1 MTIPQP
7 RIESGRALVPG
18 LMNAHSHG
26 FQRVIRGHTE
36 RRTGAGRDTFWTW
49 REAMYRAANR
59 LSPEDIYDV
68 ARMAFLEML
77 LTGITTVREF
87 QYLHNAPDGSRYDD
101 PNLLSHQVIRAAHDV
116 GLRIV
121 LLRTA
126 YARAGFEQPPNPL
139 QARFITPDPDTFLA
153 DTERLACSRSA
164 PVGIALHSIRAL
176 PLDYIR
182 ELAQYASSKD
192 MQVDMHIAEQPAE
205 IDACLAEYGH
215 RPVELLNR
223 TGVLNSRFTGV
234 HAIHITEEEI
244 SLLGGANATVC
255 ACPTTERN
263 LGDGPVPADRLF
275 AAGVRICLGSDSN
288 AQIGILED
296 ARSLEYHLR
305 MQKLE
310 RAILTPE
317 QLLHAATAPVGEP
330 FSTDFFTLDLNDPSL
345 AGTDEPSL
353 ISQIVFSAERSA
365 VRDVFVNGRQ
375 IVQDGRHPLEHEI
388 AQRFTAVQRRLWS

>member
-1 MTIPQP
+1 MTVPQP
-7 RIESGRALVPG
+7 RIEAGRAVVPG
-18 LMNAHSHG
+18 LMNAHSHA
-26 FQRVIRGHTE
+26 FQRAIRGRTE
-36 RRTGAGRDTFWTW
+36 HRTGAGRDTFWTW

-68 ARMAFLEML
+68 ARMTFLEML

-87 QYLHNAPDGSRYDD
+87 HYLHNAANGSRYDD
-101 PNLLSHQVIRAAHDV
+101 PNLLSLQVIRAAQDL

-139 QARFITPDPDTFLA
+139 QARFITPDADTFLA
-153 DTERLACSRSA
+153 DTERLASSRSA

-182 ELAQYASSKD
+182 EVAQYACSKN

-205 IDACLAEYGH
+205 IEVCLAEHGH

-234 HAIHITEEEI
+234 HAIHVREEEI
-244 SLLGGANATVC
+244 NFLGRTGAAVC

-305 MQKLE
+305 MKKLE
-310 RAILTPE
+310 RAILAPE
-317 QLLHAATAPVGEP
+317 QLLYAATGAVGQP
-330 FSTDFFTLDLNDPSL
+330 SSTDFFTLDLNDPSL
-345 AGTDEPSL
+345 VGTDETSL

-375 IVQDGRHPLEHEI
+375 IVQDGHHPLEHEI
-388 AQRFTAVQRRLWS
+388 VQRFSEVQHRLWS